1 MVKDY
6 EIPDIN
12 QLKTL
17 SMTELRDTVQ
27 QISQEQG
34 FVDQHSLVEAI
45 IDIVTIIHSSYEE
58 QEISIEKILLALRN
72 NAIPRYRLDITK
84 SDLAKKPLVVQISIL
99 MQRLYVYREKDWEQ
113 QVLWLAITMHTAVLL
128 KHHKKKTAYNNILMQ
143 FKLAVFFT
151 TESRRWIWNELLDYQ
166 SSIQNS
172 ASFGVENTLSTLA
185 GLSERIEQELT
196 GIGNITAL
204 DLIKAEEN
212 KDKDKG
218 EGKDKDKYEDLL
230 KTKSRQIQK
239 ILTAYE
245 QAHYPNAERKNKL
258 KKDNESNKEEYTD
271 KPIKLSNESP
281 NYTSPNEPSPYH
293 WDTPKD
299 DIEHYSPVFN
309 GAFLEPETETHEGLA
324 PSFEEVLDSYDTP
337 YINYEQLP
345 NELIRHSAPLQTID
359 LSLQQN
365 YISQRE
371 LALNSNTRLLS
382 LAGYQVLFKAL
393 SSAAKNLQTTPD
405 TDALCAGILLLSLIT
420 ALPVESLITEGYM
433 SHSKVFRIAS
443 RRAYIQHCLGI
454 TKRSDEFDEE
464 KYENESDKI
473 KIPIPHWLITAL
485 TNHNIPSKEAF
496 TGYLKLLRKDLELPY
511 LSLARIESALHV
523 ILSRY
528 TPDCNSHIANLICRT
543 PAPHAAAMYYSSHSS
558 EAVVAHYKSALSIL
572 NAEGDFDLSYITA
585 WHKYTVGSSFALKL
599 NYVSDII
606 EQLRQWVKSSLTM
619 DEHFDRTSIYTWF
632 VFCLLTGVRPNNG
645 ISKITDIDLDMGWL
659 LIDDK
664 PSKSARNHRLI
675 PLCSTVIKHLKNY
688 ENYLVSYQRN
698 NLIKHNLSRDVDQIR
713 VGDEVSLLRV
723 LSDSFDRL
731 LPIKRGVVYAMT
743 KNFIELDPYWTRH
756 FVRTQL
762 ERLGVNIVLIN
773 GVIGHEKNRQEA
785 LGKFSSLSK
794 AQIKEVGKALEAIA
808 GQLKLNDD
816 AWLPKWSV

>member
-45 IDIVTIIHSSYEE
+45 VDIVTIIHSSYEE
-58 QEISIEKILLALRN
+58 QKISIEKILLTLRKSP
-72 NAIPRYRLDITK
+72 IPRYRLDITK
-84 SDLAKKPLVVQISIL
+84 SDLAKRPLAVQIFIL
-99 MQRLYVYREKDWEQ
+99 MQRLYGYKEKGWEP

-128 KHHKKKTAYNNILMQ
+128 KHHKKKIAYNNILMQ

-151 TESRRWIWNELLDYQ
+151 TESRRWIWNELPDYQ
-166 SSIQNS
+166 SSIQKS
-172 ASFGVENTLSTLA
+172 ALFGVENTLSTLA
-185 GLSERIEQELT
+185 GLSEHIEQELT
-196 GIGNITAL
+196 DIGNITAL
-204 DLIKAEEN
+204 DLIKGEEN

-218 EGKDKDKYEDLL
+218 KGKYEDLL
-230 KTKSRQIQK
+230 KTKSSQIQK

-245 QAHYPNAERKNKL
+245 QAHYPNAGRKNKL
-258 KKDNESNKEEYTD
+258 VKDNENNKEEYTD
-271 KPIKLSNESP
+271 KPIKLSNESL

-293 WDTPKD
+293 WDTQKD
-299 DIEHYSPVFN
+299 DIEHYSANFN
-309 GAFLEPETETHEGLA
+309 MSFLEPKTETHEGLTA
-324 PSFEEVLDSYDTP
+324 SFEEELDSYDTP

-382 LAGYQVLFKAL
+382 LAGYQVLFKVL
-393 SSAAKNLQTTPD
+393 SSDAKNLQTTPD

-420 ALPVESLITEGYM
+420 ALPVESLITEGYI
-433 SHSKVFRIAS
+433 SHSKVFKIAS

-473 KIPIPHWLITAL
+473 KIPIPHWLVTAL

-496 TGYLKLLRKDLELPY
+496 TAYIKSLRKDLELPY
-511 LSLARIESALHV
+511 FSLARIESALHV

-528 TPDCNSHIANLICRT
+528 TPGCNSHIANLICRT

-558 EAVVAHYKSALSIL
+558 EAIITQYKSALSVL
-572 NAEGDFDLSYITA
+572 NAEGDFDFSYITA

-599 NYVSDII
+599 NYVSEFI
-606 EQLRQWVKSSLTM
+606 EQLRQWVQSSLTM
-619 DEHFDRTSIYTWF
+619 DEHFDRSSIYTWF

-645 ISKITDIDLDMGWL
+645 IGKITDIDLDMGWL

-664 PSKSARNHRLI
+664 PSKSAKNHRLI
-675 PLCSTVIKHLKNY
+675 PLCSTVIKHLRNY
-688 ENYLVSYQRN
+688 ENHLVSYQKN
-698 NLIKHNLSRDVDQIR
+698 NLVKHNLSGDVDQIR
-713 VGDEVSLLRV
+713 AGDEVSLLRV
-723 LSDSFDRL
+723 LSDSFDEL

-743 KNFIELDPYWTRH
+743 KDFIELDPYWTRH

-762 ERLGVNIVLIN
+762 ERLGVNITLIN

-794 AQIKEVGKALEAIA
+794 AQLKKVGKALENIA
-808 GQLKLNDD
+808 GQLELNDD